1 MGTEAGAPPG
11 CGYEY
16 FDVIDVVGR
25 DLERIGGAPA
35 PVPTG
40 TNISCLL
47 CCGFQH
53 GHRGRCPSNNV
64 AGNFGG
70 LAPAPVPV
78 GTNVSYWAGY
88 FPT

>member
-35 PVPTG
+35 PVP
-40 TNISCLL
+40 
-47 CCGFQH
+47 
-53 GHRGRCPSNNV
+53 
-64 AGNFGG
+64 
-70 LAPAPVPV
+70 V

>member
-40 TNISCLL
+40 TNVSCWKYGVL
-47 CCGFQH
+47 
-53 GHRGRCPSNNV
+53 
-64 AGNFGG
+64 
-70 LAPAPVPV
+70 
-78 GTNVSYWAGY
+78 T
-88 FPT
+88 

>member
-1 MGTEAGAPPG
+1 MKWRGTGPGAHGYECFILEIWRVDVMGTEAGAPPG

-35 PVPTG
+35 PVP
-40 TNISCLL
+40 
-47 CCGFQH
+47 
-53 GHRGRCPSNNV
+53 
-64 AGNFGG
+64 
-70 LAPAPVPV
+70 V